1 MTFNN
6 ILEFVLS
13 NGNISQQYI
22 IKRDI
27 LNENILS
34 NEMQTLQDEI
44 INSKPVIKM
53 IKSQNDEGWFG
64 EELHGVP
71 AKAMDSTVGVL
82 HDLGVEPFHDFMK
95 KAKMAL
101 KYDLN
106 PDPIKR
112 KLINTR
118 GYNFSR
124 CAILGDLQDKNDP
137 IDEELVN
144 SYKQIISNF
153 NNSLSIKSLDE
164 ISKTCTRK
172 KFIGHRAYLKG
183 ESFPWISDFIVLSK
197 NLSWKNNDSL
207 EVVNNTI
214 NKISNF
220 MPIPVIFDVADDGHY
235 VAPICGFGDFAYEN
249 PIDIPKGG
257 IVFWIRDFTRICK
270 TTDISKNTYFYIR
283 ALKFAEYIKNDN
295 LIKSLTEIQLKALEK
310 IYGYYGKWKNE
321 TMQKTDIYYLAL
333 LLLNEAGIKQ

>member
-13 NGNISQQYI
+13 NGNISQRYI

-34 NEMQTLQDEI
+34 NEMQT
-44 INSKPVIKM
+44 
-53 IKSQNDEGWFG
+53 
-64 EELHGVP
+64 
-71 AKAMDSTVGVL
+71 
-82 HDLGVEPFHDFMK
+82 
-95 KAKMAL
+95 
-101 KYDLN
+101 
-106 PDPIKR
+106 
-112 KLINTR
+112 
-118 GYNFSR
+118 
-124 CAILGDLQDKNDP
+124 LQDKNDP

-235 VAPICGFGDFAYEN
+235 VAPICGYGDFAYEN

-270 TTDISKNTYFYIR
+270 TTDISKNTYFYKR

-295 LIKSLTEIQLKALEK
+295 LIKSLNEIQLKALEK
-310 IYGYYGKWKNE
+310 ISGYYGKWKNE